1 MKSFIY
7 IFALFFSVALLTSC
21 LDPSEK
27 NKDDEPYSIE
37 LVNDVV
43 VLSADETQKPNSIEF
58 TVSDDWYIAP
68 ETNPETEYK
77 GSDWVTVDTEHGS
90 KGIHSIGI
98 IAQANFSGKE
108 REAAFR
114 LTCGEN
120 SSLIIVKQSTRTQ
133 NGTILDFAIPRRIIA
148 DYQTIVSSKSTDLI
162 QKPIALY
169 INDEKFDVTPLSRQ
183 EGIFELPA
191 RLKGA
196 HSMYVTIGEE
206 QYQFGEVEIYTS
218 GEPINNF
225 VVGFPFSMDVD
236 NITTLVTCNSG
247 SYDYSF
253 ASDSNGAISLPLF
266 RNADGRALGFCSFR
280 DLEQISSR
288 YIYGRIVCGTNED
301 EMIHYDTTNYTASLW
316 SSSSQQVIIDIATG
330 LVYYIDEQDVLI
342 RMNAQFQQRDE
353 RSFYV
358 SNLQRYQE
366 DLDFNTRIYIIE
378 LPEGDLNYWKELS
391 QHNPRTVC
399 HRSCLQNPSSRCHR
413 HLGQMDRRK

>member
-7 IFALFFSVALLTSC
+7 SFAIFFSVALLTSC

-148 DYQTIVSSKSTDLI
+148 DYQTIVSSESTDLI
-162 QKPIALY
+162 QKPIAL
-169 INDEKFDVTPLSRQ
+169 
-183 EGIFELPA
+183 
-191 RLKGA
+191 
-196 HSMYVTIGEE
+196 
-206 QYQFGEVEIYTS
+206 
-218 GEPINNF
+218 
-225 VVGFPFSMDVD
+225 
-236 NITTLVTCNSG
+236 
-247 SYDYSF
+247 
-253 ASDSNGAISLPLF
+253 SL
-266 RNADGRALGFCSFR
+266 
-280 DLEQISSR
+280 
-288 YIYGRIVCGTNED
+288 
-301 EMIHYDTTNYTASLW
+301 IH
-316 SSSSQQVIIDIATG
+316 I
-330 LVYYIDEQDVLI
+330 
-342 RMNAQFQQRDE
+342 
-353 RSFYV
+353 
-358 SNLQRYQE
+358 
-366 DLDFNTRIYIIE
+366 
-378 LPEGDLNYWKELS
+378 
-391 QHNPRTVC
+391 
-399 HRSCLQNPSSRCHR
+399 
-413 HLGQMDRRK
+413 